1 MLSTKGG
8 AHRLFLYIQIV
19 KLLDNSS
26 ISIDKV
32 EVVAYTKYIL
42 FYDHLSLYTTLIFH
56 TKILNQS
63 LHLYRIIQDTNPI
76 FLLHSM
82 SIHDMYINHV
92 FPESY
97 IYMFQLISHKV

>member
-56 TKILNQS
+56 TK
-63 LHLYRIIQDTNPI
+63 T
-76 FLLHSM
+76 
-82 SIHDMYINHV
+82 
-92 FPESY
+92 
-97 IYMFQLISHKV
+97 HKNFDYLFKCCQMPV

>member
-1 MLSTKGG
+1 MVMLSTKGG

-42 FYDHLSLYTTLIFH
+42 FYDHLSLYTTLIF
-56 TKILNQS
+56 
-63 LHLYRIIQDTNPI
+63 
-76 FLLHSM
+76 
-82 SIHDMYINHV
+82 
-92 FPESY
+92 
-97 IYMFQLISHKV
+97 

>member
-56 TKILNQS
+56 TKYVLKATIREKS
-63 LHLYRIIQDTNPI
+63 ST
-76 FLLHSM
+76 
-82 SIHDMYINHV
+82 
-92 FPESY
+92 
-97 IYMFQLISHKV
+97 

>member
-42 FYDHLSLYTTLIFH
+42 FYDHLSLYTTLIFIN
-56 TKILNQS
+56 KIRSKGNNKRKIK
-63 LHLYRIIQDTNPI
+63 HLILQDITHIVFII
-76 FLLHSM
+76 S
-82 SIHDMYINHV
+82 
-92 FPESY
+92 
-97 IYMFQLISHKV
+97 